1 MASNIQWMARAG
13 YAARATVFFLV
24 GGLALF
30 SGIAGGKSDT
40 KSALD
45 TLLQQPFGRI
55 WVGLIAVGLLG
66 FVAWRFAQSL
76 GNADHLRHDLKG
88 LATRTALLGSALV
101 YLGLAYYAF
110 AQALASGSND
120 SGGNEKGLAEWAM
133 SQPFGKYLAG
143 AIGVGFI
150 IGGCVTIAKGVLRKY
165 ERYQSAEARRS
176 RPITIACIYGLS
188 ARGILFV
195 IVGGFF
201 VYAALVVNPDQAGSI
216 ADALNWIRGLPFG
229 GVLYSIVAIG
239 LASFGA
245 YNLIQARYRVVHD
258 PELQNEARTVR
269 DSLSR
274 TG

>member
-1 MASNIQWMARAG
+1 MASNMQWIARTG
-13 YAARATVFFLV
+13 YTARATVFFLV

-45 TLLQQPFGRI
+45 SLLQQPFGRV
-55 WVGLIAVGLLG
+55 WVAVIAVGLMG
-66 FVAWRFAQSL
+66 FVAWRLVQSV
-76 GNADHLRHDLKG
+76 GNADHLPHDLKG
-88 LATRTALLGSALV
+88 MGIRTALFGSAIV
-101 YLGLAYYAF
+101 YIGLGYYALEH
-110 AQALASGSND
+110 ALASPSQDDAGS
-120 SGGNEKGLAEWAM
+120 EKGLAQWAM
-133 SQPFGKYLAG
+133 SQPFGNYLAG
-143 AIGVGFI
+143 AIGIGFV

-165 ERYQSAEARRS
+165 EKYQSMEARQS
-176 RPITIACIYGLS
+176 RPISFICVYGLS

-201 VYAALVVNPDQAGSI
+201 VYAAFTVDPDQAGSI

-229 GVLYSIVAIG
+229 GVLYSIVAAG

-258 PELQNEARTVR
+258 PHPRAEVQAAKKTLHRA
-269 DSLSR
+269 S
-274 TG
+274 